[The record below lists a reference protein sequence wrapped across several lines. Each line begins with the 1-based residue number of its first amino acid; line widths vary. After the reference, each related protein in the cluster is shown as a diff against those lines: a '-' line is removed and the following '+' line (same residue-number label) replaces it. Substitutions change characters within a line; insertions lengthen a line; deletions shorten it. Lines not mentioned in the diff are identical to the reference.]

1 MNKKELF
8 IPFIAIGLGLAFA
21 LISLAVIISNGK
33 SKKWIARKMKIGGLL
48 LTLTAA
54 SCNGGGS
61 EVVTCYETT
70 EINSMWINPT
80 NQNGIEVKLDTGNVL
95 NGTISTIEGNDFS
108 FLVSDSTGKKFQ
120 KGMILIDSDTRYTS
134 NFKIELGKDLKPGK
148 YQLKL
153 FASKVES
160 QDTMKARREFQLI
173 IKND

>member
-1 MNKKELF
+1 MNKKEILV
-8 IPFIAIGLGLAFA
+8 PLIAFGIGLAFA
-21 LISLAVIISNGK
+21 FVSIAVLMSNGK
-33 SKKWIARKMKIGGLL
+33 SKKWIARKMKLGGLL

-54 SCNGGGS
+54 SCNGGGG
-61 EVVTCYETT
+61 EVTCYETA

-95 NGTISTIEGNDFS
+95 NGSISTIEGNDFS

-120 KGMILIDSDTRYTS
+120 KGLILIDSLTSYSS

-153 FASKVES
+153 FAAKAER
-160 QDTMKARREFQLI
+160 QDTIKARREFQLI
-173 IKND
+173 IRND